1 MSRTKSQEQPDD
13 RHLAAFHQL
22 NPNPVIGVNSAGSVT
37 FLNDGAKRA
46 LESLGKKASPEVLL
60 PEDLG
65 DILAALKRRKPA
77 MFRREVTVGD
87 RVFEESIHGTP
98 EHDAVGLYL
107 TDITERRRAEEELR
121 GQAALLKA
129 LVESPTDIIVF
140 ALDRNYCYTAFNT
153 AHQQEVKKVY
163 GVDIRTGMNLLDVIN
178 IPEVRTK
185 ARRSFDRAL
194 AGESFTEVEVQPG
207 LGIWYEF
214 SWHPI
219 RAPDG
224 KVNGLTAFIQDTT
237 RRKRTET
244 ALAESELKYRRLF
257 ESSNDAI
264 MLLDTE
270 RFFDCNQATLRV
282 FGCSTRDEFLG
293 KHPADVSPPR
303 QADGRDSRVAADEK
317 MAAALK
323 TGRNYFE
330 WLHQRADGTVF
341 PADVLLTPMDFRG
354 RKVMQ
359 ATVRDISDRKRAEQ
373 QVQAERDRLRRI
385 LDAMPDGVYLVGQDR
400 LLQYVNPALLSR
412 GGPVNGR
419 KCYEYLHGRTE
430 PCPDCANPQVFADGT
445 TRREYATRQGVT
457 YDIQDVPVTDDDGR
471 PARLVFLRDI
481 TARKRTD
488 EALRQSESKFKH
500 LFEESPSGIAL
511 VDGDGGVQEANPAV
525 SKLLGISREDLVGRS
540 FRQLLPE
547 FGLDLEEQDADFR
560 KRLAGKPAAREITF
574 RGSDGKQTTIEVQ
587 SSIVGVPGKA
597 SGVMFLITDATARKQ
612 AEERDR
618 QHLEDTALLRDT
630 AIGFIQLGRNADIY
644 QYVAD
649 RLSQLIGEAYVVVNS
664 YDEAADQLTVRAV
677 AGIGARLETVL
688 EVFGR
693 NPVGTVFTLAEEH
706 RPEYASEKL
715 LKFEDGIR
723 GLSYGRLP
731 RALTQTIEKTFDLG
745 GTYAMGFYWQGRI
758 LGTLN
763 ILMRRGVNIRD
774 PGAVEAFVNQAA
786 IAIQHRRDADE
797 LDHHREHL
805 EELVR
810 ERTAELEEANRELEA
825 FSYSVSHDL
834 RAPLRAIDGFT
845 QVVAED
851 CGTHLDAKAR
861 AHLDRVSAAAR
872 RMSELIDDLLNL
884 ARIARLPL
892 ERTPVNLSEM
902 ARAIAAELRRTAP
915 DRKVKFVIPD
925 GLTAPADPVLAA
937 MVLRN
942 LLSNA
947 WKFTSRHPTARIE
960 LGKTHA
966 DGGRVLFVRDDG
978 AGFDM
983 AYVDKLFAPFQRL
996 HTDHEFPGSGIGL
1009 AIVHRIVQRHGGKVW
1024 IEAEVEKGATC
1035 RFTLEPATREA

>member
-1 MSRTKSQEQPDD
+1 VNRAKSKEQPDD

-37 FLNDGAKRA
+37 FLSDGVKRA
-46 LESLGKKASPEVLL
+46 LVSLGKKAPPEVFL

-65 DILAALKRRKPA
+65 DILAALKRREPA
-77 MFRREVTVGD
+77 SFQREVTVGD
-87 RVFEESIHGTP
+87 RIFEEDIQVRP
-98 EHDAVGLYL
+98 EHDAVFIHAR
-107 TDITERRRAEEELR
+107 DITELRRAEEKVR
-121 GQAALLKA
+121 KQTALLQA

-153 AHQQEVKKVY
+153 AHRREMKKVY
-163 GVDIRTGMNLLDVIN
+163 GVDIRTGANMLDLID
-178 IPEVRTK
+178 IPEVRAK

-194 AGESFTEVEVQPG
+194 AGESFTEIEVQPG

-214 SWHPI
+214 NWSPI
-219 RAPDG
+219 RTADG
-224 KVNGLTAFIQDTT
+224 RMDGLTALVQDIT
-237 RRKRTET
+237 RRKRVET
-244 ALAESELKYRRLF
+244 ALAESELKYRRVF

-264 MLLDTE
+264 VLLDSD
-270 RFFDCNQATLRV
+270 RFFDCNPATLKV
-282 FGCSTRDEFLG
+282 FGYSTRDEFLG
-293 KHPADVSPPR
+293 KHPAEVSPPR
-303 QADGRDSRVAADEK
+303 QTDGRDSRLAADEK
-317 MAAALK
+317 IAAAFK
-323 TGRNYFE
+323 AGRNYFE

-359 ATVRDISDRKRAEQ
+359 ATVRDI
-373 QVQAERDRLRRI
+373 
-385 LDAMPDGVYLVGQDR
+385 
-400 LLQYVNPALLSR
+400 
-412 GGPVNGR
+412 
-419 KCYEYLHGRTE
+419 
-430 PCPDCANPQVFADGT
+430 
-445 TRREYATRQGVT
+445 
-457 YDIQDVPVTDDDGR
+457 
-471 PARLVFLRDI
+471 
-481 TARKRTD
+481 
-488 EALRQSESKFKH
+488 
-500 LFEESPSGIAL
+500 
-511 VDGDGGVQEANPAV
+511 
-525 SKLLGISREDLVGRS
+525 
-540 FRQLLPE
+540 
-547 FGLDLEEQDADFR
+547 
-560 KRLAGKPAAREITF
+560 
-574 RGSDGKQTTIEVQ
+574 
-587 SSIVGVPGKA
+587 
-597 SGVMFLITDATARKQ
+597 TARKQ

-630 AIGFIQLGRNADIY
+630 AIGFIQLGRDADIY

-649 RLSQLIGEAYVVVNS
+649 RLSQLIGEAYVVINS
-664 YDEAADQLTVRAV
+664 YDEAADQLTVRAI

-731 RALTQTIEKTFDLG
+731 RTLTQTIEKTFDLG
-745 GTYAMGFYWQGRI
+745 GIYAMGFYWQGRI

-763 ILMRRGVNIRD
+763 VLMRRGMDVRD

-845 QVVAED
+845 QAVVED
-851 CGTHLDAKAR
+851 CGTHLDAKAC

-892 ERTPVNLSEM
+892 ERKPVNLSEL
-902 ARAIAAELRRTAP
+902 ARTIAAELRRTAP

-925 GLTAPADPVLAA
+925 GLTAPADPVLAG

-960 LGKTHA
+960 FGKTHA
-966 DGGRVLFVRDDG
+966 NGGRVLFVRDDG

-1035 RFTLEPATREA
+1035 RFTLESATREA